1 LKGSLAILPKP
12 SLISFIVTWNGSGR
26 FKDHTLLV
34 DAEPVWVDA
43 DAARLQQI
51 VDNLMSNA
59 VKYTPAGGSIHVS
72 VGREGSQAVL
82 RVRDTGIGIS
92 PDLLPQIFDLF
103 VQGDPGSARVRSGL
117 GIGLAVVR
125 RLVEL
130 HDGTVEASS
139 DGAGQRAVH
148 SPCVCRASAWGPNK

>member
-1 LKGSLAILPKP
+1 MGYEFPEAVAG
-12 SLISFIVTWNGSGR
+12 FVTMWSGLDR
-26 FKDHTLLV
+26 FKDHGLFV

-59 VKYTPAGGSIHVS
+59 VKYTPAGGSLHVS
-72 VGREGSQAVL
+72 VKRERDQAVL

-103 VQGDPGSARVRSGL
+103 VRGDPGSARVRRGL

-139 DGAGQRAVH
+139 AGAGQGSTFTVRLPRV
-148 SPCVCRASAWGPNK
+148 SLGSE